1 MARERNRLPRVGQT
15 PRADFMPPRVR
26 MLYAGRISRG
36 RLTAVTVVVL
46 AACALAYFGAQS
58 LLLTSQRQLDHARAK
73 TDEILVE
80 QAKFSDIVTFLT
92 ESDHL
97 GAAYVLASATET
109 DWSSLIQ
116 DMVAGVPTGGAITSL
131 SLEAPSA
138 VESPTD
144 TAPITREPVVVKALI
159 SLRTQSFVD
168 LEYYLLNATSWKGFS
183 NSVITSMRAKG
194 SVFES
199 TLTISFG
206 VKAFAQA
213 NAKNLAGIGF
223 GTK

>member
-36 RLTAVTVVVL
+36 RLAAVTVVVL
-46 AACALAYFGAQS
+46 AVCALAYFGAQS

-144 TAPITREPVVVKALI
+144 TAPITLI